1 MILGS
6 AFLIILYL
14 IFRYIIA
21 WITYFN
27 NLDPRLGDST
37 WRFTYDYP
45 VVGERDISDLDDKD
59 FVRLRRKKN
68 KIILLMYSIVLVM
81 FVSSMILGSAF
92 LIILYLIFRYIIAWI
107 TYFNNLDPRLGDSTW
122 RFTYDYPVVGER
134 DISDLDDKDFVR
146 LRRKKNKIILFFFL
160 LNLTKSLSSKSEIS
174 LSPTTG

>member
-6 AFLIILYL
+6 IFLIILYL
-14 IFRYIIA
+14 VFRYIIA

-68 KIILLMYSIVLVM
+68 KIVLLMYSIVLVM
-81 FVSSMILGSAF
+81 FISSMSLLSKF
-92 LIILYLIFRYIIAWI
+92 L
-107 TYFNNLDPRLGDSTW
+107 
-122 RFTYDYPVVGER
+122 
-134 DISDLDDKDFVR
+134 
-146 LRRKKNKIILFFFL
+146 LFFF
-160 LNLTKSLSSKSEIS
+160 S
-174 LSPTTG
+174 

>member
-45 VVGERDISDLDDKD
+45 VVGERDISDLDDKE

-81 FVSSMILGSAF
+81 LVSSMSLLSKF
-92 LIILYLIFRYIIAWI
+92 L
-107 TYFNNLDPRLGDSTW
+107 
-122 RFTYDYPVVGER
+122 
-134 DISDLDDKDFVR
+134 
-146 LRRKKNKIILFFFL
+146 LFF
-160 LNLTKSLSSKSEIS
+160 TS
-174 LSPTTG
+174 

>member
-14 IFRYIIA
+14 VFRYIIA
-21 WITYFN
+21 WITYYN
-27 NLDPRLGDST
+27 NLEPRLGEST

-81 FVSSMILGSAF
+81 FVSSMSLLSKF
-92 LIILYLIFRYIIAWI
+92 L
-107 TYFNNLDPRLGDSTW
+107 
-122 RFTYDYPVVGER
+122 
-134 DISDLDDKDFVR
+134 
-146 LRRKKNKIILFFFL
+146 LFF
-160 LNLTKSLSSKSEIS
+160 TS
-174 LSPTTG
+174 

>member
-1 MILGS
+1 MVLGS

-14 IFRYIIA
+14 IFRYVIA

-81 FVSSMILGSAF
+81 FVSSMSLLSKF
-92 LIILYLIFRYIIAWI
+92 L
-107 TYFNNLDPRLGDSTW
+107 
-122 RFTYDYPVVGER
+122 
-134 DISDLDDKDFVR
+134 
-146 LRRKKNKIILFFFL
+146 LFF
-160 LNLTKSLSSKSEIS
+160 TS
-174 LSPTTG
+174 

>member
-1 MILGS
+1 MILGT

-81 FVSSMILGSAF
+81 FVSSMSLLSKF
-92 LIILYLIFRYIIAWI
+92 L
-107 TYFNNLDPRLGDSTW
+107 
-122 RFTYDYPVVGER
+122 
-134 DISDLDDKDFVR
+134 
-146 LRRKKNKIILFFFL
+146 LFF
-160 LNLTKSLSSKSEIS
+160 TS
-174 LSPTTG
+174 